1 MLVYSRTNNEFCLSL
16 QQYPVG
22 DSHNTNN
29 NGMRAPDGSEDTLGL
44 QEKAPSRGM
53 RYLVNITNK
62 FHVAT
67 RNTSSPTRTHTLWN
81 KDAQRKRRHHTHPWI
96 YGSHVGAWLGPFS
109 VLQHTTADGCG
120 GRSPGNRRRSSEH
133 DHMHAW
139 HVRWKNLHR
148 RRKGHAHPHPSL
160 SWYTRRITT
169 NQASVRSKPDDVVV
183 QRTACWRVC
192 VRKCHVVGEFFI

>member
-53 RYLVNITNK
+53 RYLVNITKK

-67 RNTSSPTRTHTLWN
+67 RNTSPLYSYAYTLE
-81 KDAQRKRRHHTHPWI
+81 QRRAEKRRNHTHPWI
-96 YGSHVGAWLGPFS
+96 YGSLVGAWLGPFS
-109 VLQHTTADGCG
+109 VLQYATADGCG
-120 GRSPGNRRRSSEH
+120 SQSPGNRRRSSEH
-133 DHMHAW
+133 DHIDALYI
-139 HVRWKNLHR
+139 RYKNLHR
-148 RRKGHAHPHPSL
+148 PQKGHGHPHPRFS
-160 SWYTRRITT
+160 
-169 NQASVRSKPDDVVV
+169 
-183 QRTACWRVC
+183 
-192 VRKCHVVGEFFI
+192 